1 MTGTRSV
8 ANQLNIE
15 QVQKSSPL
23 TCPGCADFSCIV
35 VFKTADFFK
44 LEQLQAI
51 SFLQNHSLL
60 PKVKHCPNCDPS
72 RMMKLEPISSTSPNY
87 RFKCSKCK
95 IHRSLRSG
103 TFFENFNMCFVNILK
118 LLHLMFTFQS
128 ATQLRQITG
137 CGLTAIRSFKKQVYT
152 ITQFA
157 QTRQFE
163 DDYKKWSNLVVDE
176 TCVSSKRKYNRGKR
190 ASRLGTQWMLTLCL
204 VNDATGKPEKFQSV
218 LVTNRSHST
227 LIPSIEWLA
236 APGAV
241 IRTDELRTYSILK
254 RYGYDHR
261 TVNHKKEYTNKSDG
275 VIL

>member
-1 MTGTRSV
+1 MTVTSSV

-23 TCPGCADFSCIV
+23 VASLFLKPLTFLNWNSY
-35 VFKTADFFK
+35 K
-44 LEQLQAI
+44 LSHFYRTI
-51 SFLQNHSLL
+51 HIHSLL

-103 TFFENFNMCFVNILK
+103 TFFEKFNMCFVNILK

-128 ATQLRQITG
+128 GTQLCQITG
-137 CGLTAIRSFKKQVYT
+137 CGLTSIRSFKKQVYT

-163 DDYKKWSNLVVDE
+163 DDYKNWSNLVVDE

-190 ASRLGTQWMLTLCL
+190 A
-204 VNDATGKPEKFQSV
+204 
-218 LVTNRSHST
+218 
-227 LIPSIEWLA
+227 
-236 APGAV
+236 
-241 IRTDELRTYSILK
+241 
-254 RYGYDHR
+254 
-261 TVNHKKEYTNKSDG
+261 
-275 VIL
+275 